1 MENIQKFVSPVS
13 VAIIIASIFASIV
26 GYKYVNT
33 LEKENVSSTYNKD
46 ENTLSVKGKA
56 EKIVNL
62 DTVWATFEVASV
74 NLEGKNLTK
83 ENRDAYDKKL
93 AEITDKLKSFGL
105 DAKET
110 VIEITDATDY
120 TVDETDVK
128 PAVTKPVYKKTVELP
143 TVAADAVDSEYN
155 YSNSYEDYGYESSY
169 NSDTTKDKKVFS
181 VIFSA
186 PVTKLTKDQIETALK
201 ELNATKVD
209 IYNSLS
215 RKGYDDLNN
224 ELVEKAINSAVE
236 KAEGIASAFGKK
248 AVPQNNYYSEYDM
261 SASTVNATSIK
272 YYVDNSYSF
281 RLE

>member
-13 VAIIIASIFASIV
+13 VAIIIASIFASVV

-56 EKIVNL
+56 EKTVNL

-83 ENRDAYDKKL
+83 ENRDLYDKKL

-105 DAKET
+105 DAKDT

-120 TVDETDVK
+120 TVEETDVK
-128 PAVTKPVYKKTVELP
+128 PVVTKPVSKKTVEVP
-143 TVAADAVDSEYN
+143 TVAAGAEYD
-155 YSNSYEDYGYESSY
+155 YSSSYEDYGYESSY

-186 PVTKLTKDQIETALK
+186 PITKLTKDQIETALK

-224 ELVEKAINSAVE
+224 ELVEKAIKNAVE
-236 KAEGIASAFGKK
+236 KAEGKAAAFGKK

-261 SASTVNATSIK
+261 SASIVNATSIK
-272 YYVDNSYSF
+272 YYVDNSYTF